1 VEGKFLE
8 SLIAS
13 GPLAGVLGYAVIT
26 LWARLSVVQ
35 KELVECKDNCQV
47 ELKAL
52 AEKYEAKIEAVH
64 SKQLELYKDLN
75 EALRVKGGTNGS

>member
-1 VEGKFLE
+1 MEGKFLE

-26 LWARLSVVQ
+26 LWARLSAVQ

-47 ELKAL
+47 ELKVL
-52 AEKYEAKIEAVH
+52 ATSHNAKIEEIH
-64 SKQLELYKDLN
+64 REQLNLYKDLN